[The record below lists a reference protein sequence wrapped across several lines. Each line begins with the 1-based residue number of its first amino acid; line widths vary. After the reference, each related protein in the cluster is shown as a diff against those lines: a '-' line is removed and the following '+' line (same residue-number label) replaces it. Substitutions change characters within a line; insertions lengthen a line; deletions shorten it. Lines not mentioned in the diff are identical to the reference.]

1 MSLFLR
7 EFRPRCDELFLRE
20 FHPRCDELSLRE
32 FRPRC
37 DELSLREFSIFHF
50 PFSII
55 IEFFQNEKRTKPQTA
70 R

>member
-7 EFRPRCDELFLRE
+7 EFR
-20 FHPRCDELSLRE
+20 PRCDELSLRE

-37 DELSLREFSIFHF
+37 DELFLREFRPRCDELSLREFSIS

-55 IEFFQNEKRTKPQTA
+55 IEFFQSGIQTKPQTA

>member
-20 FHPRCDELSLRE
+20 F
-32 FRPRC
+32 RPRC
-37 DELSLREFSIFHF
+37 DELSLRE
-50 PFSII
+50 FSII

>member
-1 MSLFLR
+1 MSLSLR

-20 FHPRCDELSLRE
+20 FRPRCDELSWRE

-37 DELSLREFSIFHF
+37 DELFLCEFSIF